1 MSTFLCGFNNLRKFK
16 YDGNEIF
23 WKYYFAHFKM
33 FKVISRGPDNTELIS
48 TYQSRN
54 NPKYLSSLGQA
65 IVEIARRVPDGLLV
79 SDLKAHSHLMRFT
92 NRTGISGIGLSKLV
106 ELFLLFKIYE
116 HGNVL

>member
-1 MSTFLCGFNNLRKFK
+1 MSTFLCGFNKLRKFK

-79 SDLKAHSHLMRFT
+79 SDLKAHSHLSFSLAKIIINSIDSTVTRFEI
-92 NRTGISGIGLSKLV
+92 N
-106 ELFLLFKIYE
+106 
-116 HGNVL
+116 